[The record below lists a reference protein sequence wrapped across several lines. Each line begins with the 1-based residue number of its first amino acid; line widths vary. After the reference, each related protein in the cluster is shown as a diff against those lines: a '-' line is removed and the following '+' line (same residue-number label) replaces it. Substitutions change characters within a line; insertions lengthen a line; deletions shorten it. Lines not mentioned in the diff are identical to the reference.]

1 MKNIFTL
8 LLSFLL
14 FFLTVWGAN
23 AQVLTG
29 TFAAGATHSLAIHD
43 DGTLWATGDNARGQL
58 GTGSTASQPA
68 WVKVGSATNWVR
80 VAAGAQH
87 SLALQANG
95 TLWAWGDN
103 TAGQLG
109 IGTNSGTG
117 FVATP
122 TQVPGIYTQ
131 LAAGNAHSLALQAN
145 GTLWAWGDNFYGQL
159 GNTANNAT
167 HAPNPTPVQVGN
179 VIYTQLAAGYD
190 FDLALR
196 QDGTLWAWGRNTY
209 GQLGNSTHT
218 GTDDATPTPTQV
230 GGAVYTQLAAGQYHS
245 LALQAD
251 GSLYAWGNN
260 FYGQL
265 GTATGTGANTAN
277 PTPTQVPGTYTRLAA
292 GLGHSLALQATGSL
306 YAWGDNAAGQLGTG
320 SGAPSA
326 TPTQVPGTYVQLAA
340 GASHALALQANGGLW
355 AWGSNTSGQLGSGS
369 TSPAATP
376 AATGTA
382 LPTRSTAMGSSFGLA
397 VRADGTLW
405 AWGDNT
411 GGQLGIGTTTSRTRP
426 VQVGTDND
434 WVQVAAGTSFSLA
447 LKANGTVWAW
457 GLNNYGQLGN
467 TSNLGSIS
475 VGNTTPTQVGTG
487 TYVRIAAGAFHSLA
501 LTADGSL
508 WTWGSNYYGQLG
520 NGTNSASAS
529 ATSPN
534 PTQISGSYLQL
545 AAGIYHS
552 IALRANGSLYT
563 WGSNDQ
569 GQLGVSQNFGSGL
582 INSPTL
588 VAGTYTALAAGS
600 FHTLALAANGTLS
613 TWGSNSDG
621 QLGNIPRGTP
631 NTATA
636 GTVTGSYTQVAA
648 GATHSLAL
656 RADGTLWAWGNNSS
670 GQLGR
675 GNTAAINSTIP
686 TQEATGATSWTTLAN
701 SSAGNFSLVRTPSG
715 LTFASA
721 GSNSN
726 GQLGDGTSPNSVP
739 SVPFATRFDRIIQ
752 LTATPLPLPVQL
764 VSFQA
769 RRTGAT
775 TVALSWVT
783 ATELANAGFGIE
795 RSVDG
800 TTFSRIG
807 FVAGAGSSS
816 TSLSYSFP
824 DNTALSAAYYRLAQ
838 TDIGGIVTFSPV
850 RFVGAESD
858 AVSRLQLVPN
868 PASGP
873 VQALGLPTGATLT
886 LYDALGR
893 LVRPA
898 AASLDVAGLAAGVYV
913 VRAQTPGQP
922 VQSARLLVQ

>member
-1 MKNIFTL
+1 MKNIYIL

-14 FFLTVWGAN
+14 LTTGQGR

-43 DGTLWATGDNARGQL
+43 DGSLWATGDNARGQL
-58 GTGSTASQPA
+58 GTGTTASQPA
-68 WVKVGSATNWVR
+68 WVQVGSGTNWVR

-103 TAGQLG
+103 TYGQLG
-109 IGTNSGTG
+109 TATNSGTG

-122 TQVPGIYTQ
+122 TQVPGTYTQ

-159 GNTANNAT
+159 GSTANNTT
-167 HAPNPTPVQVGN
+167 HTPNPTPTQVGTTS
-179 VIYTQLAAGYD
+179 YTQLAAGYD
-190 FDLALR
+190 FGLALR

-209 GQLGNSTHT
+209 GQLGNSTRT

-230 GGAVYTQLAAGQYHS
+230 GAAVYTQLAAGQYHS

-251 GSLYAWGNN
+251 GTLWAWGNN

-265 GTATGTGANTAN
+265 GTATSTGANTAN

-306 YAWGDNAAGQLGTG
+306 YAWGNNAAGQLGTG
-320 SGAPSA
+320 SGAPSS

-340 GASHALALQANGGLW
+340 GASHSLALQATGSLW
-355 AWGSNTSGQLGSGS
+355 AWGSNSSGQLGGGS
-369 TSPAATP
+369 TSPAAPP

-382 LPTRSTAMGSSFGLA
+382 LPTRSTALGSSFGLA

-447 LKANGTVWAW
+447 LKANGTAWAW
-457 GLNNYGQLGN
+457 GLNNYGQLGTTTN
-467 TSNLGSIS
+467 S
-475 VGNTTPTQVGTG
+475 GNTTANTSPIQVGSG
-487 TYVRIAAGAFHSLA
+487 TYTSLAAGAYHSLA
-501 LTADGSL
+501 LAADGSL
-508 WTWGSNYYGQLG
+508 YAWGYNYYGQLG
-520 NGTNSASAS
+520 NGTSSSSIAAAN
-529 ATSPN
+529 PN
-534 PTQISGSYLQL
+534 PGLVSGSYTQV
-545 AAGIYHS
+545 AAGINHTV
-552 IALRANGSLYT
+552 ALRANGSLWT
-563 WGSNDQ
+563 WGSNSS
-569 GQLGVSQNFGSGL
+569 GQLGVSQNFGNGNL
-582 INSPTL
+582 ITSPVQATGNY
-588 VAGTYTALAAGS
+588 ASAAAGS
-600 FHTLALAANGTLS
+600 YHTLALAADGTLS

-621 QLGNIPRGTP
+621 QLGNIPRS
-631 NTATA
+631 TASTFTA
-636 GTVTGSYTQVAA
+636 SPVTGTYSQVGA
-648 GATHSLAL
+648 GASHSLAL
-656 RADGTLWAWGNNSS
+656 RADGTLWAWGNNTS

-675 GNTAAINSTIP
+675 GNNATTNSTIP
-686 TQEATGATSWTTLAN
+686 TQEITGAAYWTTLAN
-701 SSAGNFSLVRTPSG
+701 SSAGNFSLVRSVSG
-715 LTFASA
+715 LTFFSA
-721 GSNSN
+721 GQNSN
-726 GQLGDGTSPNSVP
+726 GQLGDGTSLNSVP

-775 TVALSWVT
+775 TVALNWVT

-800 TTFSRIG
+800 LSFSRIG

-816 TSLSYSFP
+816 ASLSYTFP
-824 DNTALSAAYYRLAQ
+824 DNAAASAAYYRLAQ
-838 TDIGGIVTFSPV
+838 TDTDGTVTFSPV
-850 RFVGAESD
+850 QFVGAESD
-858 AVSRLQLVPN
+858 ATTRLLLVPN
-868 PASGP
+868 PASGS
-873 VQALGLPTGATLT
+873 VQALGLPTGATLA

-898 AASLDVAGLAAGVYV
+898 AATLDVAGLAAGVYV
-913 VRAQTPGQP
+913 VRAQAPGQP
-922 VQSARLLVQ
+922 TQSARLLVQ